1 MRLRPSLPN
10 RERRGARSVTALATA
25 LLLAGSASRA
35 VAELP
40 PDVANAIETVL
51 AALTPSPNT
60 TATPTPT
67 GTLTPTTTATP
78 GVTATASGTATPTT
92 TATPTATATPNGEAT
107 AVPTPGSVATPT
119 VNPDVTPQPGGSIT
133 IVSSADVHGVDG
145 DTVDAGRFRINN
157 TTDSTEIVRSVRL
170 QATNAS
176 MLSEMT
182 LSAGGQSVTISSP
195 GESNT
200 FTFDPG
206 FEVPA
211 NGSTEV
217 SLTVTIEDSGSS
229 NSSATP
235 ESTTT
240 ATPSVTPTQTPILD
254 GNFSLSSNGGSGSA
268 QPPHSHGEPGGTSGL
283 PGPTAFAMV
292 AVALACVVWR
302 RSRRGGFVLAVI
314 LFALYAG
321 CGSEETTTQT
331 VNGITAANAEGPVTM
346 TGMPGSLGNVS
357 RPVPLVFPGAKT
369 S

>member
-1 MRLRPSLPN
+1 MRLLLSRPIG
-10 RERRGARSVTALATA
+10 ERRRARSIAVLATA
-25 LLLAGSASRA
+25 LLFAGPAPQA
-35 VAELP
+35 VAEISP
-40 PDVANAIETVL
+40 EVATAIETVL
-51 AALTPSPNT
+51 AALTPSPDT

-67 GTLTPTTTATP
+67 GTLTPTATATP
-78 GVTATASGTATPTT
+78 AGSATATGTATPTR
-92 TATPTATATPNGEAT
+92 TATPTATQTPNAAAT
-107 AVPTPGSVATPT
+107 AVPTQGAVATPT
-119 VNPDVTPQPGGSIT
+119 VIANVTPQPGGSIT
-133 IVSSADVHGVDG
+133 IVSRADVHGLDG

-157 TTDSTEIVRSVRL
+157 TTDSTELVRSVRL
-170 QATNAS
+170 QATNSS

-182 LSAGGQSVTISSP
+182 LSAGGQSVTISGP
-195 GESNT
+195 GEDNT

-206 FEVPA
+206 FEVPP
-211 NGSTEV
+211 NGSTDAT
-217 SLTVTIEDSGSS
+217 LTVTIESSGSS
-229 NSSATP
+229 SSSATATP

-240 ATPSVTPTQTPILD
+240 ASPTPTETPILN

-268 QPPHSHGEPGGTSGL
+268 HPPLSHGQVGGGSGL

-302 RSRRGGFVLAVI
+302 RSRRGGFVLAVV

-346 TGMPGSLGNVS
+346 TGLPGSLGNVS
-357 RPVPLVFPGAKT
+357 RPDPLVFPGAKI